1 MQEGILKYNEMNNR
15 YGLWNTRTS
24 EWIDSGF
31 HCGECVDVYDSGNW
45 IHSRVEMDMQRK
57 YYLVGTSY
65 RGNLENIPAKI

>member
-31 HCGECVDVYDSGNW
+31 HCGECVDVYDCGKW
-45 IHSRVEMDMQRK
+45 MHSRVEMDMQRK